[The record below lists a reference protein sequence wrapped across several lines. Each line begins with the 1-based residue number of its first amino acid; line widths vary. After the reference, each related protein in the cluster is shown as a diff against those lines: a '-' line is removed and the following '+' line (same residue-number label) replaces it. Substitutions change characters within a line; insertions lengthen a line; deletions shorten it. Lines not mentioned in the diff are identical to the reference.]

1 MPSIWRAPA
10 GTIPSAGTVQ
20 AREHPCGQSLP
31 SSLTRPLSH
40 AASLAER
47 FRTLLPLIPHVANA
61 TMAQPQVR
69 SASPQSQAPQRK
81 QQQLRV
87 RSRPS
92 PPLRSYPG
100 RPQRTRS
107 RVPMTRRFLHNA
119 PWLSSVSRCLGPTQR
134 RDPVSS
140 SIGGQPH
147 QLIAQRRPITA
158 SKKGRLPQRKAYVST
173 PNSAAMP
180 IKATSTAIISNRSRS
195 RSLSRRSNTSP
206 QDCRQRT
213 RIRLSAFRP
222 DGAEPLCLFLVT
234 SASWRLRGVKR
245 PPNKQATESSHRE
258 PWPANARA
266 LSVKGNE
273 ARPRVICQTR
283 TPPEHGSNGRGL
295 GSPHLAK
302 GYATRAPLRK
312 LTGVPKGSS
321 RNVRHEQPI
330 VSCARIA

>member
-10 GTIPSAGTVQ
+10 GTIPSAEAVQ

-69 SASPQSQAPQRK
+69 SASLQSQAPQRK

-92 PPLRSYPG
+92 PPLRSYPV

-119 PWLSSVSRCLGPTQR
+119 PWLSSVSRCLGPTQC

-158 SKKGRLPQRKAYVST
+158 SSPSQFALLSNERHGPDLSGGGKTRERCRCST
-173 PNSAAMP
+173 PVAGYGQCA
-180 IKATSTAIISNRSRS
+180 
-195 RSLSRRSNTSP
+195 SRRALP
-206 QDCRQRT
+206 
-213 RIRLSAFRP
+213 P
-222 DGAEPLCLFLVT
+222 DVR
-234 SASWRLRGVKR
+234 RLRV
-245 PPNKQATESSHRE
+245 
-258 PWPANARA
+258 
-266 LSVKGNE
+266 
-273 ARPRVICQTR
+273 
-283 TPPEHGSNGRGL
+283 
-295 GSPHLAK
+295 
-302 GYATRAPLRK
+302 
-312 LTGVPKGSS
+312 
-321 RNVRHEQPI
+321 
-330 VSCARIA
+330 

>member
-10 GTIPSAGTVQ
+10 GTIPSAEAVQ

-47 FRTLLPLIPHVANA
+47 FRTLLPLIPHIANA

-69 SASPQSQAPQRK
+69 SASLQSQAPQRK

-92 PPLRSYPG
+92 PPLRSYPV

-158 SKKGRLPQRKAYVST
+158 STGITGSSSWIFPTWRGRKRWRI
-173 PNSAAMP
+173 P
-180 IKATSTAIISNRSRS
+180 IPA
-195 RSLSRRSNTSP
+195 RRL
-206 QDCRQRT
+206 RT
-213 RIRLSAFRP
+213 RRYLSA
-222 DGAEPLCLFLVT
+222 D
-234 SASWRLRGVKR
+234 SATAQG
-245 PPNKQATESSHRE
+245 PPH
-258 PWPANARA
+258 
-266 LSVKGNE
+266 
-273 ARPRVICQTR
+273 
-283 TPPEHGSNGRGL
+283 HGGG
-295 GSPHLAK
+295 G
-302 GYATRAPLRK
+302 
-312 LTGVPKGSS
+312 
-321 RNVRHEQPI
+321 
-330 VSCARIA
+330 

>member
-10 GTIPSAGTVQ
+10 GTIPSAEAVQ

-47 FRTLLPLIPHVANA
+47 FRTLLPLIPHVASA

-69 SASPQSQAPQRK
+69 SASLQSQAPQRK

-92 PPLRSYPG
+92 PPLRSYPV

-158 SKKGRLPQRKAYVST
+158 SSTSNGGATSRHDELRGASPLNYAAEQRRKAS
-173 PNSAAMP
+173 
-180 IKATSTAIISNRSRS
+180 
-195 RSLSRRSNTSP
+195 
-206 QDCRQRT
+206 
-213 RIRLSAFRP
+213 
-222 DGAEPLCLFLVT
+222 
-234 SASWRLRGVKR
+234 
-245 PPNKQATESSHRE
+245 
-258 PWPANARA
+258 
-266 LSVKGNE
+266 
-273 ARPRVICQTR
+273 
-283 TPPEHGSNGRGL
+283 
-295 GSPHLAK
+295 
-302 GYATRAPLRK
+302 
-312 LTGVPKGSS
+312 
-321 RNVRHEQPI
+321 
-330 VSCARIA
+330 

>member
-10 GTIPSAGTVQ
+10 GTIPSAEAVQ

-69 SASPQSQAPQRK
+69 SASLQSQAPQRK

-92 PPLRSYPG
+92 PPLRSYPV
-100 RPQRTRS
+100 RSQRTRS

-158 SKKGRLPQRKAYVST
+158 SRRKTEAE
-173 PNSAAMP
+173 
-180 IKATSTAIISNRSRS
+180 
-195 RSLSRRSNTSP
+195 
-206 QDCRQRT
+206 
-213 RIRLSAFRP
+213 FEP
-222 DGAEPLCLFLVT
+222 D
-234 SASWRLRGVKR
+234 
-245 PPNKQATESSHRE
+245 
-258 PWPANARA
+258 
-266 LSVKGNE
+266 
-273 ARPRVICQTR
+273 
-283 TPPEHGSNGRGL
+283 
-295 GSPHLAK
+295 
-302 GYATRAPLRK
+302 TRARFERAVDIVAKSPPQHRTAK
-312 LTGVPKGSS
+312 KKKKARRRGSAREAFDNALAVGGPS
-321 RNVRHEQPI
+321 VNAAGEMY
-330 VSCARIA
+330 SCRLIPPVL

>member
-10 GTIPSAGTVQ
+10 GTIPSAEAVQ

-69 SASPQSQAPQRK
+69 SASLQSQAPQRK

-92 PPLRSYPG
+92 PPLRSYPV

-158 SKKGRLPQRKAYVST
+158 SSGGQAVS
-173 PNSAAMP
+173 
-180 IKATSTAIISNRSRS
+180 IISA
-195 RSLSRRSNTSP
+195 L
-206 QDCRQRT
+206 D
-213 RIRLSAFRP
+213 
-222 DGAEPLCLFLVT
+222 LVG
-234 SASWRLRGVKR
+234 L
-245 PPNKQATESSHRE
+245 SSHGLERE
-258 PWPANARA
+258 HDHA
-266 LSVKGNE
+266 LH
-273 ARPRVICQTR
+273 AHCCR
-283 TPPEHGSNGRGL
+283 TCPFFDCFCYGL
-295 GSPHLAK
+295 GSS
-302 GYATRAPLRK
+302 
-312 LTGVPKGSS
+312 TGQ
-321 RNVRHEQPI
+321 H
-330 VSCARIA
+330 

>member
-10 GTIPSAGTVQ
+10 GTIPSAEAVQ

-92 PPLRSYPG
+92 PPLRSYPV

-158 SKKGRLPQRKAYVST
+158 SSSPSPIADAVVTFTPVGGFYELQISLDGNVISAVLSNAAVRAGREARQTKA
-173 PNSAAMP
+173 
-180 IKATSTAIISNRSRS
+180 ATS
-195 RSLSRRSNTSP
+195 
-206 QDCRQRT
+206 
-213 RIRLSAFRP
+213 
-222 DGAEPLCLFLVT
+222 
-234 SASWRLRGVKR
+234 
-245 PPNKQATESSHRE
+245 
-258 PWPANARA
+258 
-266 LSVKGNE
+266 
-273 ARPRVICQTR
+273 
-283 TPPEHGSNGRGL
+283 
-295 GSPHLAK
+295 
-302 GYATRAPLRK
+302 
-312 LTGVPKGSS
+312 
-321 RNVRHEQPI
+321 
-330 VSCARIA
+330 

>member
-10 GTIPSAGTVQ
+10 GTIPSAEAVQ

-47 FRTLLPLIPHVANA
+47 FRTLLPLIPHLANA

-69 SASPQSQAPQRK
+69 SASPQGQAPQRK

-92 PPLRSYPG
+92 PPLRSYPV

-158 SKKGRLPQRKAYVST
+158 SR
-173 PNSAAMP
+173 SAVPSPLDSYLA
-180 IKATSTAIISNRSRS
+180 
-195 RSLSRRSNTSP
+195 NTSGAGGLTERRADGNGNKI
-206 QDCRQRT
+206 QA
-213 RIRLSAFRP
+213 SAP
-222 DGAEPLCLFLVT
+222 GSEPI
-234 SASWRLRGVKR
+234 
-245 PPNKQATESSHRE
+245 
-258 PWPANARA
+258 ARA
-266 LSVKGNE
+266 
-273 ARPRVICQTR
+273 RPKHT
-283 TPPEHGSNGRGL
+283 
-295 GSPHLAK
+295 
-302 GYATRAPLRK
+302 
-312 LTGVPKGSS
+312 
-321 RNVRHEQPI
+321 
-330 VSCARIA
+330 

>member
-10 GTIPSAGTVQ
+10 GTIPSAEAVQ

-69 SASPQSQAPQRK
+69 SASLQSRAPQRK

-92 PPLRSYPG
+92 PPLRSYPV

-140 SIGGQPH
+140 SIGDSH
-147 QLIAQRRPITA
+147 I
-158 SKKGRLPQRKAYVST
+158 
-173 PNSAAMP
+173 NS
-180 IKATSTAIISNRSRS
+180 
-195 RSLSRRSNTSP
+195 SLREGPLRH
-206 QDCRQRT
+206 
-213 RIRLSAFRP
+213 LVE
-222 DGAEPLCLFLVT
+222 EPLGT
-234 SASWRLRGVKR
+234 MMK
-245 PPNKQATESSHRE
+245 T
-258 PWPANARA
+258 
-266 LSVKGNE
+266 
-273 ARPRVICQTR
+273 QTKKPF
-283 TPPEHGSNGRGL
+283 TYNDSCVGRD
-295 GSPHLAK
+295 
-302 GYATRAPLRK
+302 
-312 LTGVPKGSS
+312 
-321 RNVRHEQPI
+321 
-330 VSCARIA
+330 